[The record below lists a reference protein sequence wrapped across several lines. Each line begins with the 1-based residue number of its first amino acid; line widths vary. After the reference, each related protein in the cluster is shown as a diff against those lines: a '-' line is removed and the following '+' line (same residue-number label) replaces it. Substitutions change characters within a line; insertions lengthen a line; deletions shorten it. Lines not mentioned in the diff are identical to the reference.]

1 MALSSEDCDNNS
13 CGTEEKIL
21 FLAPIYAKF
30 SPTDVEVLWFHPS
43 WQLTQLLTH
52 SLSIPEGLETLS
64 SSSSSQHGGDQGRKD

>member
-1 MALSSEDCDNNS
+1 MALSGEDCDNNS

-21 FLAPIYAKF
+21 FLPPVSAMF

-43 WQLTQLLTH
+43 WQLTQLLAH

-64 SSSSSQHGGDQGRKD
+64 SSSSQHGGDQGRKD